1 MLSFL
6 PGNAELIIVLVVAVL
21 LFGSRLPKIA
31 RNMGQAQKEFKKG
44 LAEGAK
50 DDQSAPPAAPPSN
63 PSA

>member
-50 DDQSAPPAAPPSN
+50 EDQSAPPAAPPSN
-63 PSA
+63 PPA

>member
-50 DDQSAPPAAPPSN
+50 DDQATPPPSAP
-63 PSA
+63 SA